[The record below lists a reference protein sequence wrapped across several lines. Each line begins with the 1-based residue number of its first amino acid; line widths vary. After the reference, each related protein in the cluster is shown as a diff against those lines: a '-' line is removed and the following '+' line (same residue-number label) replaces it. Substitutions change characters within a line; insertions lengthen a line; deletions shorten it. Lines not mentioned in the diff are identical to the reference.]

1 MTTRVALVV
10 FPGFQIIDLAA
21 ISAFEMANLLHPGKP
36 YEVTLVSAHGG
47 LVPSSSGVS
56 LDTRPMARRSF
67 DTVMVGGAT
76 EMAPSDP
83 VLLAELRRLAPRTRR
98 LASICTG
105 AFILAEAGLLDG
117 RRATTHWAMAHEFQ
131 RRFPAVQLEED
142 RIYVTDGTVW
152 SSAGMTACIDLALA
166 LIDADHGPELA
177 KAVARKLVVHYR
189 RSGGQSQFSTL
200 ADLEPSSDRVRTALS
215 YARENLRQPL
225 SVEQLA
231 AQVSWSPRHFS
242 RAFQAQTGQ
251 TPAKAIEKL
260 RLEAA
265 HALID
270 GGENSI
276 ARVADL
282 TGFGDEERMRRAFL
296 RGFGRPPQ
304 SFLREARSRRQEEAL
319 AA

>member
-1 MTTRVALVV
+1 
-10 FPGFQIIDLAA
+10 
-21 ISAFEMANLLHPGKP
+21 
-36 YEVTLVSAHGG
+36 
-47 LVPSSSGVS
+47 
-56 LDTRPMARRSF
+56 
-67 DTVMVGGAT
+67 
-76 EMAPSDP
+76 
-83 VLLAELRRLAPRTRR
+83 
-98 LASICTG
+98 
-105 AFILAEAGLLDG
+105 
-117 RRATTHWAMAHEFQ
+117 
-131 RRFPAVQLEED
+131 
-142 RIYVTDGTVW
+142 
-152 SSAGMTACIDLALA
+152 MTACIDLALA